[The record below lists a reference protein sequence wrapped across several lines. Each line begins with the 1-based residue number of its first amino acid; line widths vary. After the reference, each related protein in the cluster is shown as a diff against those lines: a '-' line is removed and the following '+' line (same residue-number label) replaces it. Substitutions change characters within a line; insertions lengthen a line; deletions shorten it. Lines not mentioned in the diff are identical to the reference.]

1 MGAIGH
7 LEICSDL
14 VGSGEAVLEVV
25 AAASMA
31 RLRHIVLEH
40 QNFAVSAE
48 ACSGSKFIVSRAKE
62 AYDVPTSV

>member
-1 MGAIGH
+1 MGTIGY

-31 RLRHIVLEH
+31 RLRHNVLGASELC
-40 QNFAVSAE
+40 NL
-48 ACSGSKFIVSRAKE
+48 R
-62 AYDVPTSV
+62 